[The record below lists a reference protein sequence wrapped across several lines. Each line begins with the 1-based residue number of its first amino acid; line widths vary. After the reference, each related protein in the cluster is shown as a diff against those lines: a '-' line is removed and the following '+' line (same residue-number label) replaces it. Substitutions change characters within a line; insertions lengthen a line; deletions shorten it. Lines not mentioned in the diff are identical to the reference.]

1 ESDGVPGVDCPLHQ
15 RIEQGSAPSLR
26 GDLKCDVGCPVS
38 EEPAGAMRRSRP
50 PQRKISDEKD
60 HPRRDRAEIDAS
72 DDEVVPR
79 DGGGDAQ
86 RFQDFSV
93 DRADLTAG
101 DARPSPHLLAVVI
114 PENPYPRNH
123 NDLVNDTV
131 PSSTVAD

>member
-1 ESDGVPGVDCPLHQ
+1 
-15 RIEQGSAPSLR
+15 
-26 GDLKCDVGCPVS
+26 
-38 EEPAGAMRRSRP
+38 
-50 PQRKISDEKD
+50 
-60 HPRRDRAEIDAS
+60 DRAEVDAS

-131 PSSTVAD
+131 LSRTGGDEQMLHHAALSKGSPLEPVERRRRDADRGPPASGHDATADSPRADAMKSKWSISSAGAVFTG